1 MSSLRAGRRQ
11 VRRSTRVIM
20 CVNCDNHNGSA
31 RLVFLCPALG
41 YARCDILGFRKD
53 LLQHVLWHT
62 VASLRLLSWAHQLG
76 YFYTNLICVASR
88 EFSSSSLRFALAFV
102 AALWTELLKGPH
114 DARAIAAIVVI
125 YAFLIVA
132 LGASLPVKV
141 APKAGSMR
149 IIFSQLPVWPAV
161 PSSEYLILNTQ
172 SFGQQ

>member
-1 MSSLRAGRRQ
+1 
-11 VRRSTRVIM
+11 M
-20 CVNCDNHNGSA
+20 CVNCDNHNGSSS
-31 RLVFLCPALG
+31 F
-41 YARCDILGFRKD
+41 ARCDILGSRQD

-88 EFSSSSLRFALAFV
+88 EFSSSSSSVASLSSPLLRLF
-102 AALWTELLKGPH
+102 EPKLLKGPH
-114 DARAIAAIVVI
+114 GARAIAAIVVI

-149 IIFSQLPVWPAV
+149 IIFSQLPVWPAA
-161 PSSEYLILNTQ
+161 PCSEYPIPNTE